1 MLLSRNFRQIE
12 ANEGGCRT
20 ERNRKAIKICFICVA
35 SFCCRHSFIVSK
47 PRAHIENCRQCF
59 ELCLEYL
66 TAQRVGNNASSGFS
80 SSRRNV
86 FACRMCLWRLEAIG
100 NDDWDRGNFQFSK
113 QLSFVIPDYAGDN
126 FRLSRSAS
134 EVEIIRNSLFA
145 CLFRQSLQP
154 RVKEFLRFV
163 ASQMANLF
171 SFHLS
176 AEAIKFSARLTCCV
190 RQKEV
195 S

>member
-1 MLLSRNFRQIE
+1 MIETEEIFNF
-12 ANEGGCRT
+12 
-20 ERNRKAIKICFICVA
+20 
-35 SFCCRHSFIVSK
+35 
-47 PRAHIENCRQCF
+47 P
-59 ELCLEYL
+59 
-66 TAQRVGNNASSGFS
+66 
-80 SSRRNV
+80 
-86 FACRMCLWRLEAIG
+86 
-100 NDDWDRGNFQFSK
+100 K
-113 QLSFVIPDYAGDN
+113 QLSLVIPDYAGDN